1 MTGKTSGEH
10 ARGAEQGLQE
20 VGKEMKGMYSRVRK
34 KKGPVCERARR
45 SGSER
50 KEIDAVS
57 SAGFAVGRRDRL
69 SFPIPSSLQA
79 STQPALQPFKHASDS
94 VSQMCRSGHTRSCCH
109 TRTAHTRSIK
119 RGRNLSKHTNTH
131 RTALTKHH
139 DQINV
144 FLSC

>member
-1 MTGKTSGEH
+1 MTGKTLGEQ
-10 ARGAEQGLQE
+10 ARGAEQRLRE
-20 VGKEMKGMYSRVRK
+20 VGKEMKGIYSRVRK
-34 KKGPVCERARR
+34 KKGPVCKRARQ
-45 SGSER
+45 SGSEGE
-50 KEIDAVS
+50 EIDAVS
-57 SAGFAVGRRDRL
+57 PAGLAVGHRDRL

-94 VSQMCRSGHTRSCCH
+94 VSQTRGSSHTRSCCH
-109 TRTAHTRSIK
+109 TCTAHTRSTK
-119 RGRNLSKHTNTH
+119 QGRNLSKHANTQ